1 MVSTLES
8 IALIDSQA
16 IISEFLI
23 SEILLSDK
31 PDVLKLK
38 YYTWKYLINCRK
50 NKF

>member
-31 PDVLKLK
+31 PDVLKKQILCMK
-38 YYTWKYLINCRK
+38 T
-50 NKF
+50 